1 MARRLKPSKST
12 SSPTTKWEIHQTKHT
27 PIHQASSKTGLGQW
41 EIHSHERRGSLG
53 ILQGQQ
59 GGGEESSEK
68 ASPGKEEARRW

>member
-12 SSPTTKWEIHQTKHT
+12 SSPTTKWEIGHT
-27 PIHQASSKTGLGQW
+27 NTSASSKTGRGQW
-41 EIHSHERRGSLG
+41 EIHSHERRRSLG

-68 ASPGKEEARRW
+68 ASPGKEEARRC